1 MLIRLYRY
9 AQTHLVQAEQRASHL
24 KRIWEDIE
32 IHVHDADHEYMNA
45 INSGELYVPI
55 DYMRSSN
62 EFEGD
67 RVKLEDC
74 QKNLMTNLCL
84 SLTFCGEMII
94 YIIDNQDSENL
105 KFRKPIRLLIERIFT
120 IAEMNYTLH
129 SSIVELVSIG
139 ARIESTI
146 LLKNAEI
153 FGLIRRT
160 LYHKRLLLSKR

>member
-9 AQTHLVQAEQRASHL
+9 AQNHLDQAEQRASHL

-32 IHVHDADHEYMNA
+32 IHVHDVDREYMNA

-84 SLTFCGEMII
+84 SLTFCEEMIA
-94 YIIDNQDSENL
+94 YIIDHQTPENL
-105 KFRKPIRLLIERIFT
+105 RFRQPIRRLIERIFA
-120 IAEMNYTLH
+120 IAEMTYPHH
-129 SSIVELVSIG
+129 SSIAELVSIG
-139 ARIESTI
+139 ARIESMI

-153 FGLIRRT
+153 FGLIRNT
-160 LYHKRLLLSKR
+160 LHHKRFLLSRR